1 MLLENIYY
9 NLLNANFTN
18 FMMIIIFFMASLA
31 MILSI
36 LSFILK
42 ILKIKLKEMMRIETI
57 SILIFFTLCL
67 FSGLFLFQAKIPN
80 QAYIKK
86 LEKENIM
93 INPYD
98 FIFSGYKTLGFGI
111 CEKNNY
117 TGETCL
123 NYLKYFEKIEK
134 DRILK
139 EKISNDERQKI
150 IEENIKKISQKE

>member
-18 FMMIIIFFMASLA
+18 FMIIITFFMASLA

-57 SILIFFTLCL
+57 SILIIFTLCL

-80 QAYIKK
+80 QAY
-86 LEKENIM
+86 
-93 INPYD
+93 
-98 FIFSGYKTLGFGI
+98 
-111 CEKNNY
+111 
-117 TGETCL
+117 
-123 NYLKYFEKIEK
+123 
-134 DRILK
+134 
-139 EKISNDERQKI
+139 
-150 IEENIKKISQKE
+150 